1 MRHKVKLS
9 PEGQLICPVC
19 DNALDEMINIT
30 YSNDPDDWST
40 NPIHVDAC
48 SEVAVTTTDLDIM
61 YYNRNPL
68 GVGQECAIWCTCSV
82 CHGERWI
89 HPYKVVINAYNGKIM
104 FEFEDYSEVR

>member
-1 MRHKVKLS
+1 MLY
-9 PEGQLICPVC
+9 
-19 DNALDEMINIT
+19 IT
-30 YSNDPDDWST
+30 D
-40 NPIHVDAC
+40 
-48 SEVAVTTTDLDIM
+48 TDLDIM

-82 CHGERWI
+82 CYGERWI